1 MSTRIEDAYVHG
13 DSVQIDR
20 YADDEIAICAH
31 EAEDWSTVNVK
42 PADFIAAVEA
52 ECDGIFIPRA
62 ELPEVIVDREWIE
75 VDGQTFA
82 ATIQQGMNPDGIRAA
97 YLRNLAAFEY
107 LKAHPPVDEEQV
119 EALATSFAEVAESD
133 GGCKD
138 GWNATI
144 IARRLIAAGWSK

>member
-1 MSTRIEDAYVHG
+1 MSSEIRNNEAGGV
-13 DSVQIDR
+13 R
-20 YADDEIAICAH
+20 YASLRMCPAGVVVNERVRV
-31 EAEDWSTVNVK
+31 ST
-42 PADFIAAVEA
+42 ADFIAAVEA